1 MNQQVNTRELILG
14 ILLEVNKEGQYS
26 HLVIRSTLEKYQYL
40 EKQERAFITRVCEG
54 TLEYKLRLDYILN
67 RFSTVPAEKMKPVI
81 RELLRSSV
89 YQILYMD
96 SVPDSAVCNEAV
108 KLARKKGFYNLTGFV
123 NGVLRKIA
131 REYGSIRFPGKEEP
145 EEYLSVI
152 YSMPKW
158 LVQRFLEQYGFEKT
172 EKMLEAFLKE
182 KPTTIRIR
190 EYLVEKE
197 AVLESLKSQ
206 KVTVEK
212 APYVENAYYVKDY
225 DYLPALD
232 AFRVGSIQVQDVS
245 SMLVGDIAAPKEGDY
260 VIDLCAAPGGK
271 TLCIADK
278 LKGTG
283 RVDARDISRTK
294 TDYIRENAIR
304 QNFLNVVV
312 TEKDATQ
319 LDSDSLEK
327 ADIVLADVPCSGLGV
342 MGRKTDIKYKL
353 NPAKIQELAGLQREI
368 LEQASTYVKPGGTLI
383 YSTCTIGK
391 EENQDNVEWFL
402 EHYPYELESLDPYL
416 CEELRSETTKKGY
429 LQLLP
434 GVHKCDGFFIAR
446 LRGKQNGTNRY

>member
-1 MNQQVNTRELILG
+1 MNHQVNTRELILG

-40 EKQERAFITRVCEG
+40 EKQERAFISRVCEG
-54 TLEYKLRLDYILN
+54 TLEYKIRLDYILN
-67 RFSTVPAEKMKPVI
+67 QFSTVPAKKMKPVI

-131 REYGSIRFPGKEEP
+131 REYGSIRFPGKDQP

-172 EKMLEAFLKE
+172 EKMLESFLKE

-190 EYLVEKE
+190 EYLVDKK
-197 AVLESLKSQ
+197 AVLESLERQ
-206 KVTVEK
+206 QVTVEK
-212 APYVENAYYVKDY
+212 APYIENAYYLKNY
-225 DYLPALD
+225 DYLPVLE
-232 AFRVGSIQVQDVS
+232 AFRMGTVQVQDVS
-245 SMLVGDIAAPKEGDY
+245 SMLVGDIADPNEGDY

-283 RVDARDISRTK
+283 RVDARDISRSK
-294 TDYIRENAIR
+294 TDLIRENAIR
-304 QNFLNVVV
+304 QSFLNVVV
-312 TEKDATQ
+312 TEKDASQ

-327 ADIVLADVPCSGLGV
+327 ADILIADVPCSGLGV
-342 MGRKTDIKYKL
+342 MGRKTDIKYKM
-353 NPAKIQELAGLQREI
+353 NPAKIQELAGLQRLI

-383 YSTCTIGK
+383 YSTCTITN
-391 EENQDNVEWFL
+391 EENLDNVKWFT
-402 EHYPYELESLDPYL
+402 EHFPYELESLDPYL
-416 CEELRSETTKKGY
+416 CKELQSETTSKGY

-434 GVHKCDGFFIAR
+434 GVHQCDGFFIAR
-446 LRGKQNGTNRY
+446 MKRKTEWNA

>member
-1 MNQQVNTRELILG
+1 MNHQVNTRELILG

-54 TLEYKLRLDYILN
+54 TLEYKIRLDYILN
-67 RFSTVPAEKMKPVI
+67 QFSTVPAEKMKPVI

-131 REYGSIRFPGKEEP
+131 REYGSIRFPGKDQP

-172 EKMLEAFLKE
+172 EKMLESFLKE

-190 EYLVEKE
+190 EYLVDKK
-197 AVLESLKSQ
+197 AVLESLERQ
-206 KVTVEK
+206 QVTVEK
-212 APYVENAYYVKDY
+212 APYIENAYYLKNY
-225 DYLPALD
+225 DYLPALE
-232 AFRVGSIQVQDVS
+232 AFRMGTVQVQDVS
-245 SMLVGDIAAPKEGDY
+245 SMLVGDIADPNEGDY

-283 RVDARDISRTK
+283 RVDARDISRSK
-294 TDYIRENAIR
+294 TDVIREIAIR
-304 QNFLNVVV
+304 QSFLNVVV
-312 TEKDATQ
+312 TEKDASQ

-327 ADIVLADVPCSGLGV
+327 ADILIADVPCSGLGV
-342 MGRKTDIKYKL
+342 MGRKTDIKYKM
-353 NPAKIQELAGLQREI
+353 NPAKIQELAGLQRLI

-383 YSTCTIGK
+383 YSTCTITN
-391 EENQDNVEWFL
+391 EENLDNVKWFT
-402 EHYPYELESLDPYL
+402 EHFPYELESLDPYL
-416 CEELRSETTKKGY
+416 CKELQSETTAKGY

-434 GVHKCDGFFIAR
+434 GVHQCDGFFIAR
-446 LRGKQNGTNRY
+446 MKRKTEWNA

>member
-26 HLVIRSTLEKYQYL
+26 HLMIRSTLEKYQYL

-54 TLEYKLRLDYILN
+54 TLEYKIRLDYILN
-67 RFSTVPAEKMKPVI
+67 QFSTVPAEKMKPVI

-131 REYGSIRFPGKEEP
+131 REYGSIRFPGKDQP
-145 EEYLSVI
+145 QEYLSVI

-158 LVQRFLEQYGFEKT
+158 IVQRFLEEYGFEKT
-172 EKMLEAFLKE
+172 EKMLESFLKE

-197 AVLESLKSQ
+197 TVLESLEKQ

-212 APYVENAYYVKDY
+212 APYIENAYYLKHY

-232 AFRVGSIQVQDVS
+232 AFRMGTIQVQDVS

-283 RVDARDISRTK
+283 RVDARDISRSK
-294 TDYIRENAIR
+294 TDLIRENAIR

-312 TEKDATQ
+312 SEKDASQ

-327 ADIVLADVPCSGLGV
+327 ADILIADVPCSGLGV
-342 MGRKTDIKYKL
+342 MGRKTDIKYKM
-353 NPAKIQELAGLQREI
+353 NQARIQELAGLQRQI

-383 YSTCTIGK
+383 YSTCTITN
-391 EENQDNVEWFL
+391 EENLDNVKWFT
-402 EHYPYELESLDPYL
+402 EHFPYELESLDPYL
-416 CEELRSETTKKGY
+416 CEELQGETTAKGY

-434 GVHKCDGFFIAR
+434 GVHQSDGFFIAR
-446 LRGKQNGTNRY
+446 MKRKKEWNA

>member
-225 DYLPALD
+225 DYLPVLD

-446 LRGKQNGTNRY
+446 LKRKTEWNK

>member
-1 MNQQVNTRELILG
+1 MNHQVNTRELILG

-54 TLEYKLRLDYILN
+54 TLEYKIRLDYILN
-67 RFSTVPAEKMKPVI
+67 QFSTVPAEKMKPVI

-131 REYGSIRFPGKEEP
+131 REYGSIRFPGKDQP

-172 EKMLEAFLKE
+172 EKMLESFLKE
-182 KPTTIRIR
+182 RPTTIRIR
-190 EYLVEKE
+190 EYLVDKK
-197 AVLESLKSQ
+197 AVLESLERQ
-206 KVTVEK
+206 QVTVEK
-212 APYVENAYYVKDY
+212 APYIENAYYLKNY
-225 DYLPALD
+225 DYLPALE
-232 AFRVGSIQVQDVS
+232 AFRMGTVQVQDVS
-245 SMLVGDIAAPKEGDY
+245 SMLVGDIADPKEGDY

-278 LKGTG
+278 LKATG
-283 RVDARDISRTK
+283 RVDARDISRSK
-294 TDYIRENAIR
+294 TDLIRENAIR
-304 QNFLNVVV
+304 QSFLNVVV
-312 TEKDATQ
+312 SEKDASQ

-327 ADIVLADVPCSGLGV
+327 ADILIADVPCSGLGV
-342 MGRKTDIKYKL
+342 MGRKTDIKYKM
-353 NPAKIQELAGLQREI
+353 NPAKIQELAVLQRQI

-383 YSTCTIGK
+383 YSTCTITN
-391 EENQDNVEWFL
+391 EENLDNVKWFT
-402 EHYPYELESLDPYL
+402 EHFPYELESLDPYL
-416 CEELRSETTKKGY
+416 CKELQSETTAKGY

-434 GVHKCDGFFIAR
+434 GVHQCDGFFIAR
-446 LRGKQNGTNRY
+446 MKRKTEWNA

>member
-1 MNQQVNTRELILG
+1 MISKVNLRELILA
-14 ILLEVNKEGQYS
+14 ILLEINKEGQYS
-26 HLVIRSTLEKYQYL
+26 HLVIRGTLEKYQYL

-54 TLEYKLRLDYILN
+54 TLEYRIRLDYIIDQ
-67 RFSTVPAEKMKPVI
+67 FSTVPVEKMKPVI

-131 REYGSIRFPGKEEP
+131 REYSSVRFPDKRNSI
-145 EEYLSVI
+145 EYLSVM
-152 YSMPKW
+152 YSIPVWMTE
-158 LVQRFLEQYGFEKT
+158 RFLEQYGFEQT
-172 EKMLEAFLKE
+172 EKMFDAFLKE
-182 KPTTIRIR
+182 KPTAIRIR
-190 EYLVEKE
+190 EYLVDKE
-197 AVLESLKSQ
+197 AVLESLKRQ
-206 KVTVEK
+206 NVTVEK
-212 APYVENAYYVKDY
+212 APYVENAYYIKDY
-225 DYLPALD
+225 DYLPALE
-232 AFRVGSIQVQDVS
+232 AFRMGNIQVQDVS
-245 SMLVGDIAAPKEGDY
+245 SMLVGEIAAPKEGDY

-278 LKGTG
+278 LRGTG
-283 RVDARDISRTK
+283 RVDARDISITK
-294 TDYIRENAIR
+294 TDLIRENALR
-304 QNFLNVVV
+304 QNFVNVVV

-319 LDSDSLEK
+319 LDPEALEK

-342 MGRKTDIKYKL
+342 MGRKTDIKYKM
-353 NPAKIQELAGLQREI
+353 NQARIRELVSLQRKI

-391 EENQDNVEWFL
+391 EENADNVKWFT
-402 EHYPYELESLDPYL
+402 ENYPYELESLDPYI
-416 CEELRSETTKKGY
+416 CQELQSDTTGKGY

-446 LRGKQNGTNRY
+446 LKRKKEWNQ

>member
-1 MNQQVNTRELILG
+1 MNHQVNTRELILG

-54 TLEYKLRLDYILN
+54 TLEYKIRLDYILN
-67 RFSTVPAEKMKPVI
+67 QFSTVPAEKMKPVI

-131 REYGSIRFPGKEEP
+131 REYGSIRFPGKDQP

-152 YSMPKW
+152 YSMPRW

-172 EKMLEAFLKE
+172 EKMLESFLKE

-190 EYLVEKE
+190 EYLVDKK
-197 AVLESLKSQ
+197 AVLESLERQ
-206 KVTVEK
+206 QVTVEK
-212 APYVENAYYVKDY
+212 APYIENAYYLKNY
-225 DYLPALD
+225 DYLPALE
-232 AFRVGSIQVQDVS
+232 AFRMGTVQVQDVS
-245 SMLVGDIAAPKEGDY
+245 SMLVGDIADPKEGDY

-283 RVDARDISRTK
+283 RVDARDISRSK
-294 TDYIRENAIR
+294 TDLIRENAIR
-304 QNFLNVVV
+304 QSFLNVVV
-312 TEKDATQ
+312 SEKDASQ

-327 ADIVLADVPCSGLGV
+327 ADILIADVPCSGLGV
-342 MGRKTDIKYKL
+342 MGRKTDIKYKM
-353 NPAKIQELAGLQREI
+353 NPAKIQELAGLQRQI

-383 YSTCTIGK
+383 YSTCTITN
-391 EENQDNVEWFL
+391 EENLDNVKWFT
-402 EHYPYELESLDPYL
+402 EHFPYELESLDPYL
-416 CEELRSETTKKGY
+416 CKELQSETTSKGY

-434 GVHKCDGFFIAR
+434 GVHQCDGFFIAR
-446 LRGKQNGTNRY
+446 MKRKTEWNA

>member
-312 TEKDATQ
+312 TTQ

-446 LRGKQNGTNRY
+446 LKRKTEWNK

>member
-1 MNQQVNTRELILG
+1 MNHQVNTRELILG

-40 EKQERAFITRVCEG
+40 EKQERAFISRVCEG
-54 TLEYKLRLDYILN
+54 TLEYKIRLDYILN
-67 RFSTVPAEKMKPVI
+67 QFSTVPAEKMKPVI

-131 REYGSIRFPGKEEP
+131 REYGSIRFPGKDQP

-158 LVQRFLEQYGFEKT
+158 LVQRFLKQYGFEKT
-172 EKMLEAFLKE
+172 EKMLESFLKE

-190 EYLVEKE
+190 EYLVDKK
-197 AVLESLKSQ
+197 AVLESLERQ
-206 KVTVEK
+206 QVTVEK
-212 APYVENAYYVKDY
+212 APYIENAYYLKNY
-225 DYLPALD
+225 DYLPALE
-232 AFRVGSIQVQDVS
+232 AFRMGTVQVQDVS
-245 SMLVGDIAAPKEGDY
+245 SMLVGDIADPNEGDY

-283 RVDARDISRTK
+283 RVDARDISISK
-294 TDYIRENAIR
+294 TDLIRENAIR
-304 QNFLNVVV
+304 QSFLNVVV
-312 TEKDATQ
+312 TEKDASQ

-327 ADIVLADVPCSGLGV
+327 ADILIADVPCSGLGV
-342 MGRKTDIKYKL
+342 MGRKTDIKYKM
-353 NPAKIQELAGLQREI
+353 NPAKIQELAGLQRLI

-383 YSTCTIGK
+383 YSTCTITN
-391 EENQDNVEWFL
+391 EENLDNVKWFT
-402 EHYPYELESLDPYL
+402 EHFPYELESLDPYL
-416 CEELRSETTKKGY
+416 CKELQSETTSKGY

-434 GVHKCDGFFIAR
+434 GVHQCDGFFIAR
-446 LRGKQNGTNRY
+446 MKRKTEWNA

>member
-158 LVQRFLEQYGFEKT
+158 LGQRFLEQYGFEKT

-446 LRGKQNGTNRY
+446 LKRKTEWNK

>member
-1 MNQQVNTRELILG
+1 MTDGVNIRELALG
-14 ILLEVNKEGQYS
+14 VLLEVTKEGSYS
-26 HLVIRSTLEKYQYL
+26 HLVLRAVLEKYQYL

-54 TLEYKLRLDYILN
+54 TLEYKIRLDYILN
-67 RFSTVPAEKMKPVI
+67 QFSTVPAERMKPVI

-131 REYGSIRFPGKEEP
+131 REYGSIRFPGKDQP

-172 EKMLEAFLKE
+172 EKMLESFLKE

-190 EYLVEKE
+190 EYLVDKK
-197 AVLESLKSQ
+197 AVLESLERQ
-206 KVTVEK
+206 QVTVEK
-212 APYVENAYYVKDY
+212 APYIENAYYLKNY
-225 DYLPALD
+225 DYLPALE
-232 AFRVGSIQVQDVS
+232 AFRMGTVQVQDVS
-245 SMLVGDIAAPKEGDY
+245 SMLVGDIADPNEGDY

-283 RVDARDISRTK
+283 RVDARDISRSK
-294 TDYIRENAIR
+294 TDLIRENAIR
-304 QNFLNVVV
+304 QSFLNVVV
-312 TEKDATQ
+312 TEKDASQ

-327 ADIVLADVPCSGLGV
+327 ADILIADVPCSGLGV
-342 MGRKTDIKYKL
+342 MGRKTDIKYKM
-353 NPAKIQELAGLQREI
+353 NPAKIQELAGLQRLI

-383 YSTCTIGK
+383 YSTCTITN
-391 EENQDNVEWFL
+391 EENLDNVKWFT
-402 EHYPYELESLDPYL
+402 EHFPYELESLDPYL
-416 CEELRSETTKKGY
+416 CKELQSETTSKGY

-434 GVHKCDGFFIAR
+434 GVHQCDGFFIAR
-446 LRGKQNGTNRY
+446 MKRKTEWNA

>member
-1 MNQQVNTRELILG
+1 MNHQVNTRELILG

-54 TLEYKLRLDYILN
+54 TLEYKIRLDYILN
-67 RFSTVPAEKMKPVI
+67 QFSTVPAEKMKPVI

-131 REYGSIRFPGKEEP
+131 REYGSIRFPGKDQP

-172 EKMLEAFLKE
+172 EKMLESFLKE

-190 EYLVEKE
+190 EYLVDKK
-197 AVLESLKSQ
+197 AVLESLERQ
-206 KVTVEK
+206 QVTVEK
-212 APYVENAYYVKDY
+212 APYIENAYYLKNY
-225 DYLPALD
+225 DYLPALE
-232 AFRVGSIQVQDVS
+232 AFRMGTVQVQDVS
-245 SMLVGDIAAPKEGDY
+245 SMLVGDIADPKEGDY

-283 RVDARDISRTK
+283 RVDARDISRSK
-294 TDYIRENAIR
+294 TDLIRENAIR
-304 QNFLNVVV
+304 QSFLNVVV
-312 TEKDATQ
+312 SEKDASQ

-327 ADIVLADVPCSGLGV
+327 ADILIADVPCSGLGV
-342 MGRKTDIKYKL
+342 MGRKTDIKYKM
-353 NPAKIQELAGLQREI
+353 NPAKIQELAGLQRLI

-383 YSTCTIGK
+383 YSTCTITN
-391 EENQDNVEWFL
+391 EENLDNVKWFT
-402 EHYPYELESLDPYL
+402 EHFPYELESLDPYL
-416 CEELRSETTKKGY
+416 CKELQSETTAKGY

-434 GVHKCDGFFIAR
+434 GVHQCDGFFIAR
-446 LRGKQNGTNRY
+446 MKRKTEWNA

>member
-54 TLEYKLRLDYILN
+54 TLEYKIRLDYILN
-67 RFSTVPAEKMKPVI
+67 QFSTVPAEKMKPVI

-131 REYGSIRFPGKEEP
+131 REYGSIRFPGKDQP
-145 EEYLSVI
+145 QEYLSVI

-158 LVQRFLEQYGFEKT
+158 IVQRFLEEYGFEKT
-172 EKMLEAFLKE
+172 EKMLESFLKE

-197 AVLESLKSQ
+197 TVLESLEKQ

-212 APYVENAYYVKDY
+212 APYIENAYYLKHY

-232 AFRVGSIQVQDVS
+232 AFRMGTIQVQDVS

-283 RVDARDISRTK
+283 RVDARDISRSK
-294 TDYIRENAIR
+294 TDLIRENAIR

-312 TEKDATQ
+312 SEKDASQ

-327 ADIVLADVPCSGLGV
+327 ADILIADVPCSGLGV
-342 MGRKTDIKYKL
+342 MGRKTDIKYKM
-353 NPAKIQELAGLQREI
+353 NQARIQELAGLQRQI

-383 YSTCTIGK
+383 YSTCTITN
-391 EENQDNVEWFL
+391 EENLDNVKWFT
-402 EHYPYELESLDPYL
+402 EHFPYELESLDPYL
-416 CEELRSETTKKGY
+416 CEELQGETTAKGY

-434 GVHKCDGFFIAR
+434 GVHQSDGFFIAR
-446 LRGKQNGTNRY
+446 MKRKKEWNA

>member
-1 MNQQVNTRELILG
+1 MNHQVNTRELILG

-54 TLEYKLRLDYILN
+54 TLEYKIRLDYILN
-67 RFSTVPAEKMKPVI
+67 QFSTVPAEKMKPVI

-131 REYGSIRFPGKEEP
+131 REYGSIRFPGKDQP

-172 EKMLEAFLKE
+172 EKMLESFLKE

-190 EYLVEKE
+190 EYLVDKK
-197 AVLESLKSQ
+197 AVLESLERQ
-206 KVTVEK
+206 QVTVEK
-212 APYVENAYYVKDY
+212 APYIENAYYLKNY
-225 DYLPALD
+225 DYLPALEV
-232 AFRVGSIQVQDVS
+232 FRMGTVQVQDVS
-245 SMLVGDIAAPKEGDY
+245 SMLVGDIADPNEGDY

-283 RVDARDISRTK
+283 RVDARDISRSK
-294 TDYIRENAIR
+294 TDLIRENAIR
-304 QNFLNVVV
+304 QSFLNVVV
-312 TEKDATQ
+312 TEKDASQ

-327 ADIVLADVPCSGLGV
+327 ADILIADVPCSGLGV
-342 MGRKTDIKYKL
+342 MGRKTDIKYKM
-353 NPAKIQELAGLQREI
+353 NPAKIQELAGLQRLI

-383 YSTCTIGK
+383 YSTCTITN
-391 EENQDNVEWFL
+391 EENLDNVKWFT
-402 EHYPYELESLDPYL
+402 EHFPYELESLDPYL
-416 CEELRSETTKKGY
+416 CKELQSETTSKGY

-434 GVHKCDGFFIAR
+434 GVHQCDGFFIAR
-446 LRGKQNGTNRY
+446 MKRKTEWNA

>member
-1 MNQQVNTRELILG
+1 MNHQVNIRELILG

-54 TLEYKLRLDYILN
+54 TLEYKIRLDYILN
-67 RFSTVPAEKMKPVI
+67 QFSTVPAEKMKPVI

-131 REYGSIRFPGKEEP
+131 REYGSIRFPGKDQP

-172 EKMLEAFLKE
+172 EKMLESFLKE

-190 EYLVEKE
+190 EYLVDKK
-197 AVLESLKSQ
+197 AVLESLERQ
-206 KVTVEK
+206 QVTVEK
-212 APYVENAYYVKDY
+212 APYIENAYYLKNY
-225 DYLPALD
+225 DYLPALEV
-232 AFRVGSIQVQDVS
+232 FRMGTVQVQDVS
-245 SMLVGDIAAPKEGDY
+245 SMLVGDIADPNEGDY

-283 RVDARDISRTK
+283 RVDARDISRSK
-294 TDYIRENAIR
+294 TDLIRENAIR
-304 QNFLNVVV
+304 QSFLNVVV
-312 TEKDATQ
+312 TEKDASQ

-327 ADIVLADVPCSGLGV
+327 ADILIADVPCSGLGV
-342 MGRKTDIKYKL
+342 MGRKTDIKYKM
-353 NPAKIQELAGLQREI
+353 NPAKIQELAGLQRLI

-383 YSTCTIGK
+383 YSTCTITN
-391 EENQDNVEWFL
+391 EENLDNVKWFT
-402 EHYPYELESLDPYL
+402 EHFPYELESLDPYL
-416 CEELRSETTKKGY
+416 CKELQSETTSKGY

-434 GVHKCDGFFIAR
+434 GVHQCDGFFIAR
-446 LRGKQNGTNRY
+446 MKRKTEWNA

>member
-1 MNQQVNTRELILG
+1 MSQQINTRELILG

-67 RFSTVPAEKMKPVI
+67 RFSTVPVEKMKPVI

-145 EEYLSVI
+145 EEYLSVM

-158 LVQRFLEQYGFEKT
+158 LVQRFLKQYGFEKT
-172 EKMLEAFLKE
+172 EKMLEAFLEE
-182 KPTTIRIR
+182 KPTTVRIR
-190 EYLVEKE
+190 EHLVDKE

-212 APYVENAYYVKDY
+212 APYVENAYYLKNY
-225 DYLPALD
+225 DYLPVLD

-245 SMLVGDIAAPKEGDY
+245 SMLVGEIADPKEGDY

-319 LDSDSLEK
+319 LDSESLEK

-353 NPAKIQELAGLQREI
+353 NPAKIQELAGIQRKI

-402 EHYPYELESLDPYL
+402 EHFPYELESLDSYL
-416 CEELRSETTKKGY
+416 CEELKSETTKKGY

-434 GVHKCDGFFIAR
+434 GVHQCDGFFIAR
-446 LRGKQNGTNRY
+446 LKRKTEWNQ

>member
-67 RFSTVPAEKMKPVI
+67 QFSTVPAEKMKPVI

-145 EEYLSVI
+145 EKYLSVI

-402 EHYPYELESLDPYL
+402 ENYPYELESLDPYL

-446 LRGKQNGTNRY
+446 LKRKTEWNK

>member
-1 MNQQVNTRELILG
+1 MSQQVNTRELILG

-67 RFSTVPAEKMKPVI
+67 QFSTVPAEKMKPVI

-123 NGVLRKIA
+123 NGVLRKVA

-145 EEYLSVI
+145 EDYLSVI

-172 EKMLEAFLKE
+172 EKMLESFLKE

-212 APYVENAYYVKDY
+212 APYVENAYYLKDY

-232 AFRVGSIQVQDVS
+232 AFRVGSIHVQDVS
-245 SMLVGDIAAPKEGDY
+245 SMLVGEIADPKEGDY

-319 LDSDSLEK
+319 LDSESLEK

-353 NPAKIQELAGLQREI
+353 NPAKMQELVGLQREI

-416 CEELRSETTKKGY
+416 CEELKSETTRKGY

-434 GVHKCDGFFIAR
+434 GVHQCDGFFIAR
-446 LRGKQNGTNRY
+446 LKRKTEWN

>member
-1 MNQQVNTRELILG
+1 MNHQVNTRELILG

-40 EKQERAFITRVCEG
+40 EKQERAFISRVCEG
-54 TLEYKLRLDYILN
+54 TLEYKIRLDYILN
-67 RFSTVPAEKMKPVI
+67 QFSTVPAEKMKPVI

-131 REYGSIRFPGKEEP
+131 REYGSIRFPGKDQP

-172 EKMLEAFLKE
+172 EKMLESFLKE

-190 EYLVEKE
+190 EYLVDKK
-197 AVLESLKSQ
+197 AVLESLERQ
-206 KVTVEK
+206 QVTVEK
-212 APYVENAYYVKDY
+212 APYIENAYYLKNY
-225 DYLPALD
+225 DYLPALE
-232 AFRVGSIQVQDVS
+232 AFRMGTVQVQDVS
-245 SMLVGDIAAPKEGDY
+245 SMLVGDIADPNEGDY

-283 RVDARDISRTK
+283 RVDARDISRSK
-294 TDYIRENAIR
+294 TDLIRENAIR
-304 QNFLNVVV
+304 QSFLNVVV
-312 TEKDATQ
+312 TEKDASQ

-327 ADIVLADVPCSGLGV
+327 ADILIADAPCSGLGV
-342 MGRKTDIKYKL
+342 MGRKTDIKYKM
-353 NPAKIQELAGLQREI
+353 NPAKIQELAGLQRLI

-383 YSTCTIGK
+383 YSTCTITN
-391 EENQDNVEWFL
+391 EENLDNVKWFT
-402 EHYPYELESLDPYL
+402 EHFPYELESLDPYL
-416 CEELRSETTKKGY
+416 CKELQSETTSKGY

-434 GVHKCDGFFIAR
+434 GVHQCDGFFIAR
-446 LRGKQNGTNRY
+446 MKRKTEWNA

>member
-1 MNQQVNTRELILG
+1 MNHQVNTRELILG

-40 EKQERAFITRVCEG
+40 EKQERAFISRVCEG
-54 TLEYKLRLDYILN
+54 TLEYKIRLDYILN
-67 RFSTVPAEKMKPVI
+67 QFSTVPAEKMKPVI

-131 REYGSIRFPGKEEP
+131 REYGSIRFPGKDQP

-158 LVQRFLEQYGFEKT
+158 LVQSFLEQYGFEKT
-172 EKMLEAFLKE
+172 EKMLESFLKE

-190 EYLVEKE
+190 EYLVDKK
-197 AVLESLKSQ
+197 AVLESLERQ
-206 KVTVEK
+206 QVTVEK
-212 APYVENAYYVKDY
+212 APYIENAYYLKNY
-225 DYLPALD
+225 DYLPALE
-232 AFRVGSIQVQDVS
+232 AFRMGTVQVQDVS
-245 SMLVGDIAAPKEGDY
+245 SMLVGDIADPKEGDY

-283 RVDARDISRTK
+283 RVDARDISRSK
-294 TDYIRENAIR
+294 TDLIRENAIR
-304 QNFLNVVV
+304 QSFLNVVV
-312 TEKDATQ
+312 SEKDASQ

-327 ADIVLADVPCSGLGV
+327 ADILIADVPCSGLGV
-342 MGRKTDIKYKL
+342 MGRKTDIKYKM
-353 NPAKIQELAGLQREI
+353 NPAKIQELAGLQRQI

-383 YSTCTIGK
+383 YSTCTITN
-391 EENQDNVEWFL
+391 EENLDNVKWFT
-402 EHYPYELESLDPYL
+402 EHFPYELESLDPYL
-416 CEELRSETTKKGY
+416 CKELQSETTAKGY

-434 GVHKCDGFFIAR
+434 GVHQCDGFFIAR
-446 LRGKQNGTNRY
+446 MKRKTEWNA

>member
-1 MNQQVNTRELILG
+1 MSQQVNTRELILG

-67 RFSTVPAEKMKPVI
+67 QFSTVPAEKMKPVI

-123 NGVLRKIA
+123 NGVLRKVA

-145 EEYLSVI
+145 EDYLSVI

-172 EKMLEAFLKE
+172 EKMLESFLKE

-212 APYVENAYYVKDY
+212 APYVENAYYLKDY

-245 SMLVGDIAAPKEGDY
+245 SMLVGEIADPKEGDY

-319 LDSDSLEK
+319 LDSESLEK

-353 NPAKIQELAGLQREI
+353 NPAKMQELVGLQREI

-416 CEELRSETTKKGY
+416 CEKLKSETTEEERA
-429 LQLLP
+429 
-434 GVHKCDGFFIAR
+434 HKD
-446 LRGKQNGTNRY
+446 LEKE

>member
-1 MNQQVNTRELILG
+1 MNHQVNTRELILG

-54 TLEYKLRLDYILN
+54 TLEYKIRLDYILN
-67 RFSTVPAEKMKPVI
+67 QFSTVPAEKMKPVI

-108 KLARKKGFYNLTGFV
+108 KVARKKGFYNLTGFV

-131 REYGSIRFPGKEEP
+131 REYGSIRFPGKDQP

-172 EKMLEAFLKE
+172 EKMLESFLKE

-190 EYLVEKE
+190 EYLVDKK
-197 AVLESLKSQ
+197 AVLESLERQ
-206 KVTVEK
+206 QVTVEK
-212 APYVENAYYVKDY
+212 APYIENAYYLKNY
-225 DYLPALD
+225 DYLPALE
-232 AFRVGSIQVQDVS
+232 AFRMGTVQVQDVS
-245 SMLVGDIAAPKEGDY
+245 SMLVGDIADPKEGDY

-283 RVDARDISRTK
+283 RVDARDISRSK
-294 TDYIRENAIR
+294 TDLIRENAIR
-304 QNFLNVVV
+304 QSFLNVVV
-312 TEKDATQ
+312 SEKDASQ

-327 ADIVLADVPCSGLGV
+327 ADILIADVPCSGLGV
-342 MGRKTDIKYKL
+342 MGRKTDIKYKM
-353 NPAKIQELAGLQREI
+353 NPAKIQELAGLQRQI

-383 YSTCTIGK
+383 YSTCTITN
-391 EENQDNVEWFL
+391 EENLDNVKWFT
-402 EHYPYELESLDPYL
+402 EHFPYELESLDPYL
-416 CEELRSETTKKGY
+416 CKELQSETTAKGY

-434 GVHKCDGFFIAR
+434 GVHQCDGFFIAR
-446 LRGKQNGTNRY
+446 MKRKTEWNA

>member
-1 MNQQVNTRELILG
+1 MNHQVNTRELILG

-54 TLEYKLRLDYILN
+54 TLEYKIRLDYILN
-67 RFSTVPAEKMKPVI
+67 QFSTVPAERMKPVI

-131 REYGSIRFPGKEEP
+131 REYGSIRFPGKDQP

-172 EKMLEAFLKE
+172 EKMLESFLKE

-190 EYLVEKE
+190 EYLVDKK
-197 AVLESLKSQ
+197 AVLESLERQ
-206 KVTVEK
+206 QVTVEK
-212 APYVENAYYVKDY
+212 APYIENAYYLKNY
-225 DYLPALD
+225 DYLPALE
-232 AFRVGSIQVQDVS
+232 AFRMGTVQVQDVS
-245 SMLVGDIAAPKEGDY
+245 SMLVGDIADPKEGDY

-283 RVDARDISRTK
+283 RVDARDISRSK
-294 TDYIRENAIR
+294 TDLIRENAIR
-304 QNFLNVVV
+304 QSFLNVVV
-312 TEKDATQ
+312 SEKDASQ

-327 ADIVLADVPCSGLGV
+327 ADILIADVPCSGLGV
-342 MGRKTDIKYKL
+342 MGRKTDIKYKM
-353 NPAKIQELAGLQREI
+353 NPAKIQELAGLQRQI

-383 YSTCTIGK
+383 YSTCTITN
-391 EENQDNVEWFL
+391 EENLDNVKWFT
-402 EHYPYELESLDPYL
+402 EHFPYELESLDPYL
-416 CEELRSETTKKGY
+416 CKELQSETTAKGY

-434 GVHKCDGFFIAR
+434 GVHHCDGFFIAR
-446 LRGKQNGTNRY
+446 MKRKTEWNA

>member
-67 RFSTVPAEKMKPVI
+67 QFSTVPAEKMKPVI

-434 GVHKCDGFFIAR
+434 GVHQCDGFFVAR
-446 LRGKQNGTNRY
+446 LKRKTEWNE

>member
-1 MNQQVNTRELILG
+1 MSQQVNTRELILG

-67 RFSTVPAEKMKPVI
+67 QFSTVPAEKMKPVI

-123 NGVLRKIA
+123 NGVLRKVA

-145 EEYLSVI
+145 EDNLSVI

-172 EKMLEAFLKE
+172 EKMLESFLKE

-190 EYLVEKE
+190 EYLVEKA

-212 APYVENAYYVKDY
+212 APYVENAYYLKDY

-245 SMLVGDIAAPKEGDY
+245 SMLVGEIADPKEGDY

-319 LDSDSLEK
+319 LDSESLEK

-353 NPAKIQELAGLQREI
+353 NPAKMQELVGLQREI

-416 CEELRSETTKKGY
+416 CEELKSETTRKGY

-434 GVHKCDGFFIAR
+434 GVHQCDGFFIAR
-446 LRGKQNGTNRY
+446 LKRKTEWN

>member
-67 RFSTVPAEKMKPVI
+67 QFSTVPAEKMKPVI

-434 GVHKCDGFFIAR
+434 GVHQCDGFFIAR
-446 LRGKQNGTNRY
+446 LKRKTEWNK